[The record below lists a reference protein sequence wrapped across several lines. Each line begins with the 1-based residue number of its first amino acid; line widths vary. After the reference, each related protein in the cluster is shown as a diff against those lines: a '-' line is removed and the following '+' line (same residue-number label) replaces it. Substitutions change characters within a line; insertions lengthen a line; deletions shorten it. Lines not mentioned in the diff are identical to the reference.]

1 MYNMVRNSP
10 KAGDINTNHTKIWI
24 MGEMRKGKG
33 PVLFN
38 LADDVGE
45 LKDLSAEFPE
55 KVEELRALAE
65 QRLAEITRNVIP
77 LVR

>member
-1 MYNMVRNSP
+1 LSRPGAARPNAKDSP
-10 KAGDINTNHTKIWI
+10 ETVALL
-24 MGEMRKGKG
+24 GEMRKGKG

-45 LKDLSAEFPE
+45 LKDLSAKFPE